1 MAESLP
7 PGGEVPCLDVHCK
20 HDGVRPTAR
29 GGRAQTGVPGRCT
42 VSLDDAEHESNTS
55 AFTLTTIAKSDPHS
69 ISGICIALYL
79 YCATVCAPHAHER
92 RTLCQTRYMGEHILL
107 VPSTVVFRV

>member
-79 YCATVCAPHAHER
+79 FESPLSGSSFISFLLLYSTQ
-92 RTLCQTRYMGEHILL
+92 TL
-107 VPSTVVFRV
+107 S